1 MSRPMQFAQH
11 LTVRTSL
18 GETEFREVD
27 AEVADGV
34 LIVSRNGCTLTWF
47 AAGAWTEASFL

>member
-1 MSRPMQFAQH
+1 MQFAQH